1 MERIIHGPPQTDSTG
16 LINNSVL
23 YKEFLAEREE
33 ILCHKWIESEKAGY
47 DIGFERALIDWTLKY
62 RAAWLEKRLVYIRSP
77 LAPFLPFPSE
87 QPPFPSRQTPPPL
100 PPCIP
105 SRSVDTS
112 RPCAETNI
120 PLGRED

>member
-1 MERIIHGPPQTDSTG
+1 MERIIHGSPQTDSTG

-47 DIGFERALIDWTLKY
+47 DIGFERALMDWALKY
-62 RAAWLEKRLVYIRSP
+62 RSAWLEKRLVFIRSS

-87 QPPFPSRQTPPPL
+87 QPPFPSRTTTPPL
-100 PPCIP
+100 
-105 SRSVDTS
+105 R
-112 RPCAETNI
+112 
-120 PLGRED
+120 L